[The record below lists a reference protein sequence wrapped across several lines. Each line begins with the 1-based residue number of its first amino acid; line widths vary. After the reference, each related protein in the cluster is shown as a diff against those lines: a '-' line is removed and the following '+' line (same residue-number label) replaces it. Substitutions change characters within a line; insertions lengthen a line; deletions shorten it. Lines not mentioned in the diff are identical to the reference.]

1 MITKVQGKTASREMT
16 VKSSPRLSALEKAM
30 LKWAVIDPEDRVL
43 DASVGAG
50 LVAEYLRRNM
60 QCEVCGVSDRME
72 DVRQARERL
81 QTCDIVYAL
90 PGDIP
95 WRESAFDVVLLKLAT
110 DEPEANRRMLGE
122 VYRVLKQ
129 GGQLVLGLNCYPA
142 AVSAIASMMA
152 EESVEMRRP
161 LRMQKVKELLDDLR
175 FTYDSWQRTGFNGG
189 VMIAWKPK
197 PEVDALRKEA

>member
-1 MITKVQGKTASREMT
+1 MITKVQGRTASREMT
-16 VKSSPRLSALEKAM
+16 VKASPRLSALEKAM

-95 WRESAFDVVLLKLAT
+95 WRENAFDVVLLKLGA
-110 DEPEANRRMLGE
+110 DEPEANRRMLSE

-129 GGQLVLGLNCYPA
+129 GGQLLLGLSCYPA
-142 AVSAIASMMA
+142 AVSALAGMMA

-161 LRMQKVKELLDDLR
+161 LRSQRVKTMLDALR
-175 FTYDSWQRTGFNGG
+175 FEHVSWQRTGFGNG

-197 PEVDALRKEA
+197 PGLEALCKEA

>member
-1 MITKVQGKTASREMT
+1 M
-16 VKSSPRLSALEKAM
+16 
-30 LKWAVIDPEDRVL
+30 L

-81 QTCDIVYAL
+81 QACDIVYAL

-129 GGQLVLGLNCYPA
+129 GGQLVLGLSCYPA
-142 AVSAIASMMA
+142 AVSAIAGMMA

-161 LRMQKVKELLDDLR
+161 LRMQKVKGLLDDLR
-175 FTYDSWQRTGFNGG
+175 FTYDSWQRTGFSGG

>member
-1 MITKVQGKTASREMT
+1 MITKVQGKTASREVT

-50 LVAEYLRRNM
+50 LMAEYLRRNM

-90 PGDIP
+90 SGDIP
-95 WRESAFDVVLLKLAT
+95 WREDAFDVVLLKLSA

-122 VYRVLKQ
+122 VYRVLKR
-129 GGQLVLGLNCYPA
+129 GGQLLLGLNCYPM
-142 AVSAIASMMA
+142 AVSAIAGMMA

-161 LRMQKVKELLDDLR
+161 LRRQQVKDMLDALR
-175 FTYDSWQRTGFNGG
+175 FEHASWQRTGFGSG

>member
-1 MITKVQGKTASREMT
+1 MITKVQGKMASREMT

-81 QTCDIVYAL
+81 QACDIVYAL

-129 GGQLVLGLNCYPA
+129 GGQLVLGLSCYPA
-142 AVSAIASMMA
+142 AVSAIAGMMA

-161 LRMQKVKELLDDLR
+161 LRMQKVKGLLDDLR
-175 FTYDSWQRTGFNGG
+175 FTYDSWQRTGFSGG